1 MTKTYNVLIR
11 RVQSCAA
18 LPIATLDALKGELTQ
33 IGRTE

>member
-11 RVQSCAA
+11 RVQAFAA
-18 LPIATLDALKGELTQ
+18 DCDAGALKGELTQ